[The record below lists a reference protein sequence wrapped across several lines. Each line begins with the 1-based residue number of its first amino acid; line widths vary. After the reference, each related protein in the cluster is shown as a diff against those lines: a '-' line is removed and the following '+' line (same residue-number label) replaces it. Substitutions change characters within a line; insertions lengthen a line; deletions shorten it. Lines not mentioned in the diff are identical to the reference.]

1 MGYPAPVDQT
11 LPSLELLRRMTDRHV
26 LDQLLEHDLLSRAEI
41 AARTGLSKPTVSES
55 VRRLTGSGLLL
66 EVGRQSGRRGRAGT
80 NLQLDADAGCV
91 LSVHA
96 GPEGVLA
103 ERHDLRGRLRA
114 RSRQEVTAPV
124 VAGRLATLLRA
135 AVREVVA
142 DARAP
147 VLATAVSA
155 ADPVDQRTGRLVE
168 LPNSPFLTGE
178 LAPAE
183 VLSDLLPEPPTVDND
198 VNWAA
203 VAEHR
208 RGAATDLSEFAYCYL
223 GAGMGMGLVSR
234 GRVLHGHRGL
244 AGEVAHMPTR
254 GPGGRTMRLV
264 QCFAEWGL
272 QRPGTAAIDVPAL
285 TRRLAGAGDT
295 DRRLRDE
302 VVEALGL
309 ALSGVAALLN
319 PQVLVLGGPWANS
332 GELPARLTA
341 MLAEA
346 PVPVE
351 VRPTALGADA
361 PLVGARISALDRARA
376 QLPALVSR

>member
-1 MGYPAPVDQT
+1 VDQT

-80 NLQLDADAGCV
+80 NVALDADAGCAV
-91 LSVHA
+91 SVHA
-96 GPEGVLA
+96 GPDGVLA
-103 ERHDLRGRLRA
+103 QRHDLRGRLRA
-114 RSRQEVTAPV
+114 QSRQEVVAPV
-124 VAGRLATLLRA
+124 AAGRLATLLRT
-135 AVREVVA
+135 AVRDVLT
-142 DARAP
+142 DAHAP
-147 VLATAVSA
+147 VLATTISA
-155 ADPVDQRTGRLVE
+155 ADPVDQLTGRLVE
-168 LPNSPFLTGE
+168 LPHSPFLTGE

-183 VLSDLLPEPPTVDND
+183 VLADLLPEPPTVDND

-208 RGAATDLSEFAYCYL
+208 LGVATDLSEFVYCYL
-223 GAGMGMGLVSR
+223 GAGLGLGLVSG

-244 AGEVAHMPTR
+244 SGELAHVPTR
-254 GPGGRTMRLV
+254 GPGGRTLRLV

-285 TRRLAGAGDT
+285 IRLLDGDG
-295 DRRLRDE
+295 DGELRDE
-302 VVEALGL
+302 VVEAVGT

-319 PQVLVLGGPWANS
+319 PQVLVLGGPWGNA
-332 GELPARLTA
+332 GGLPTRLFA
-341 MLAEA
+341 MLADA
-346 PVPVE
+346 PVPAA
-351 VRPTALGADA
+351 VRLAAVGNDA
-361 PLVGARISALDRARA
+361 PLVGARIAALDQARTR
-376 QLPALVSR
+376 LPTLVSA

>member
-1 MGYPAPVDQT
+1 VDQT

-55 VRRLTGSGLLL
+55 VRRLTDSGLLL

-80 NLQLDADAGCV
+80 NLQLDADAGCA

-96 GPEGVLA
+96 GPDGVLA

-124 VAGRLATLLRA
+124 VAGRLATLLRS
-135 AVREVVA
+135 AVREVLA

-155 ADPVDQRTGRLVE
+155 ADPVDQLTGRLVE
-168 LPNSPFLTGE
+168 LPDSPFLTGE

-208 RGAATDLSEFAYCYL
+208 QGVATDLSEFAYCYL
-223 GAGMGMGLVSR
+223 GAGIGMGLVSG

-244 AGEVAHMPTR
+244 AGEIAHMPTR
-254 GPGGRTMRLV
+254 GPGGRALRLV
-264 QCFAEWGL
+264 HCFAEWGL
-272 QRPGTAAIDVPAL
+272 LRPGTAAIDVPAL
-285 TRRLAGAGDT
+285 TDLLAGGHPGP
-295 DRRLRDE
+295 LRDE
-302 VVEALGL
+302 VVEAVGL
-309 ALSGVAALLN
+309 ALSGVTALLN
-319 PQVLVLGGPWANS
+319 PQVLVLGGPWGGC

-341 MLAEA
+341 VLAAA

-351 VRPTALGADA
+351 VRPAALGADA
-361 PLVGARISALDRARA
+361 PLIGARIAALDQARA

>member
-1 MGYPAPVDQT
+1 MDQK

-66 EVGRQSGRRGRAGT
+66 EAGRQSGRRGRAGT
-80 NLQLDADAGCV
+80 NVALDADAGCAV
-91 LSVHA
+91 SVHA

-103 ERHDLRGRLRA
+103 QRHDLRGRLRA
-114 RSRQEVTAPV
+114 QSRQEVVAPV
-124 VAGRLATLLRA
+124 GAGRLATLLRT
-135 AVREVVA
+135 AVREVLE
-142 DARAP
+142 DSHAP
-147 VLATAVSA
+147 VLATTISA
-155 ADPVDQRTGRLVE
+155 ADPVDQLTGRLVE
-168 LPNSPFLTGE
+168 LPHSPFLTGE

-183 VLSDLLPEPPTVDND
+183 VLADLLPEPPTVDND

-208 RGAATDLSEFAYCYL
+208 LGVATDLSEFVYCYL
-223 GAGMGMGLVSR
+223 GAGLGLGLVSG

-244 AGEVAHMPTR
+244 AGELAHVPTR
-254 GPGGRTMRLV
+254 GPGGRTLRLV

-285 TRRLAGAGDT
+285 ARLLDGDGEA
-295 DRRLRDE
+295 DRRRRDE
-302 VVEALGL
+302 IVEAVGM

-319 PQVLVLGGPWANS
+319 PQVLVLGGPWAGS
-332 GELPARLTA
+332 GGLPARLA
-341 MLAEA
+341 AVLADA
-346 PVPVE
+346 PVPAA
-351 VRPTALGADA
+351 VRTAAVGDEA
-361 PLVGARISALDRARA
+361 PLVGARIAALDQARSR
-376 QLPALVSR
+376 LPTLAAAPPP

>member
-1 MGYPAPVDQT
+1 MDQT

-55 VRRLTGSGLLL
+55 VRRLTDSGLLL

-80 NLQLDADAGCV
+80 NLQLDADAGCA

-96 GPEGVLA
+96 GPDGVLA

-124 VAGRLATLLRA
+124 VAGRLATLLRS
-135 AVREVVA
+135 AVREVLA

-155 ADPVDQRTGRLVE
+155 ADPVDQLTGRLVE
-168 LPNSPFLTGE
+168 LPDSPFLTGE

-208 RGAATDLSEFAYCYL
+208 QGVATDLSEFAYCYL
-223 GAGMGMGLVSR
+223 GAGIGMGLVSG

-244 AGEVAHMPTR
+244 AGEIAHMPTR
-254 GPGGRTMRLV
+254 GPGGRALRLV
-264 QCFAEWGL
+264 HCFAEWGL
-272 QRPGTAAIDVPAL
+272 LRPGTAAIDVPAL
-285 TRRLAGAGDT
+285 TDLLAGGHPGP
-295 DRRLRDE
+295 LRDE
-302 VVEALGL
+302 VVEAVGL
-309 ALSGVAALLN
+309 ALSGVTALLN
-319 PQVLVLGGPWANS
+319 PQVLVLGGPWGGC

-341 MLAEA
+341 VLAAA

-351 VRPTALGADA
+351 VRPAALGADA
-361 PLVGARISALDRARA
+361 PLIGARIAALDQARA